1 MAFDGVLFPF
11 DHASHWYKVTTL
23 IANLSRPNFTV
34 SSTTQY
40 VLGIC
45 PVSTKHLIPQ
55 FEFVLV

>member
-45 PVSTKHLIPQ
+45 PVSAKHLIPPT
-55 FEFVLV
+55 V